1 VDALTDAAIRY
12 IDHHQADP
20 FYLFVSY
27 LEPHFQNR
35 RDHYPAPTGYEEKYT
50 GRWMPP
56 DLAALGG
63 SSHQHLG
70 GYYGMV
76 KRLDEALGRL
86 LDALKSL
93 GILDNTIVVFTTDHG
108 NHFKTRNAEYKRSC
122 HESSIRIPCAISG
135 PGFEAG
141 GQIRQLS
148 NLLDLPPTLLDAAG
162 IPVPEIMQG
171 HSILPLV
178 NHQKVDW
185 DQEIFIQISE
195 SQVGRAI
202 RTQRWKYSVVAE
214 NISGSALPGADRYTE
229 EYLYDLDADPYEMNN
244 LVGLVS
250 HRELANK
257 LRDRLIQ
264 RMLQA
269 GEAAPV
275 IVPAAERA
283 ANPQRIL
290 FADEIKAEG

>member
-1 VDALTDAAIRY
+1 
-12 IDHHQADP
+12 
-20 FYLFVSY
+20 
-27 LEPHFQNR
+27 
-35 RDHYPAPTGYEEKYT
+35 
-50 GRWMPP
+50 MPP

-214 NISGSALPGADRYTE
+214 NNKRVGAARSRPLYRRIPVRSGCRPVRDEQPGR
-229 EYLYDLDADPYEMNN
+229 P
-244 LVGLVS
+244 
-250 HRELANK
+250 RF
-257 LRDRLIQ
+257 
-264 RMLQA
+264 
-269 GEAAPV
+269 AP
-275 IVPAAERA
+275 RTG
-283 ANPQRIL
+283 R
-290 FADEIKAEG
+290 